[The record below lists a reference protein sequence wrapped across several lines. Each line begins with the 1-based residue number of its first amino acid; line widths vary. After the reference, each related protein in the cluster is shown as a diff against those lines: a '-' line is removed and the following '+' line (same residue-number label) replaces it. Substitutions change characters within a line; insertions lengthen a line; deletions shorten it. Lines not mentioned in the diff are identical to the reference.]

1 MHLNMKKFIL
11 RIPVQSFS
19 DVVTNSSSEL
29 FVFTYGTTEFIEK
42 QLDEWAPGWR
52 DEYEEPILFSDMTE
66 DRQIEYIGW
75 VFDIPKYYDWE
86 DSDIENYNKEVSR
99 FVARELCIPEEEV
112 PEVFNNWNRPNVW
125 TRNDGSKALSYYL
138 KLSDF
143 GYELLKNKYR
153 NDICLWSYDE
163 NPNWDR
169 QECIM
174 YITHAKRYH
183 LG

>member
-1 MHLNMKKFIL
+1 MKKYIL

-19 DVVTNSSSEL
+19 DIVTNSSSEL
-29 FVFTYGTTEFIEK
+29 FVFTYGTTDFIRD
-42 QLDEWAPGWR
+42 QLNQWAPGWEE
-52 DEYEEPILFSDMTE
+52 EYEPPILFSDMSE
-66 DRQIEYIGW
+66 NRQKEYIDW
-75 VFDIPKYYDWE
+75 VFDIPHW
-86 DSDIENYNKEVSR
+86 DSWSKQTIADYNKEIIRYVS
-99 FVARELCIPEEEV
+99 RELCISDEEV
-112 PEVFNNWNRPNVW
+112 PTLFENWNQVNRWKTP
-125 TRNDGSKALSYYL
+125 DGRTIEYYSL
-138 KLSDF
+138 DLSDKA
-143 GYELLKNKYR
+143 YELLKNKYR